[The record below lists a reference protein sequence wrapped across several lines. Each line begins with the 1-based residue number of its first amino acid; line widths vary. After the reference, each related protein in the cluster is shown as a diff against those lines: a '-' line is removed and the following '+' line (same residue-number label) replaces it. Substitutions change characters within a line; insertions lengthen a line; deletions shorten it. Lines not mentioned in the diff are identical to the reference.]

1 MPLIS
6 SDSHGVS
13 TPVRNPNAQDRVRY
27 NEETEII
34 LIAEIK
40 GALELV
46 EWLEEVIFTLLHT
59 NFYREQGQS

>member
-27 NEETEII
+27 NEGTEII

-46 EWLEEVIFTLLHT
+46 GWLEEVTFALLHT